1 MVLSFTFLAPNLHV
15 KNILILH
22 KIHYQLKIVFFSIS
36 IIGRQKSASV
46 PPALRAEGH
55 YAVPLQFWHFI
66 VLIAT
71 ACTQGILDLYDT
83 LCKAGGTIL
92 SLLNRNN
99 ITSLNTN

>member
-1 MVLSFTFLAPNLHV
+1 MSRDRSRSKNTKVLIASR
-15 KNILILH
+15 ILS
-22 KIHYQLKIVFFSIS
+22 QLIFNTS
-36 IIGRQKSASV
+36 SV